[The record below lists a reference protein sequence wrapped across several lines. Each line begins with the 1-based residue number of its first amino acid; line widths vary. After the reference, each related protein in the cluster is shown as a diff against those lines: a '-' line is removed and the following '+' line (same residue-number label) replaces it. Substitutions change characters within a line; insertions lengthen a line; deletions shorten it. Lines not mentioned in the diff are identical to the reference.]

1 MKIQTNPTYCKDKMR
16 LSLPLTNNEKTSLD
30 NFFQDNF
37 SCAPITVFLLLTH
50 SLPMH
55 FFSIPWILTFSL
67 PRALGTNGLTLF
79 KKRDIPA
86 QFQFLSDVFFF
97 LSTALVTW
105 NVFKFIQE
113 KIERKNWRGFRCQEK
128 CFLNYLN
135 CYLSFKIIIKII
147 WCQLPLMT
155 ASIVRHGSL
164 HLKRKLKSN
173 LEREGGRGREIWK
186 IEICKKKADIV
197 HWYFEIF
204 DRKRVNKSSHKWT
217 TCLNKKIF
225 NSFS

>member
-1 MKIQTNPTYCKDKMR
+1 MRTYHCIPSFNPFVPNASFLYSLNSHLFSTSWIGNEWVNLIQ
-16 LSLPLTNNEKTSLD
+16 EKGYTCSVSAFVWL
-30 NFFQDNF
+30 
-37 SCAPITVFLLLTH
+37 FL
-50 SLPMH
+50 
-55 FFSIPWILTFSL
+55 
-67 PRALGTNGLTLF
+67 
-79 KKRDIPA
+79 
-86 QFQFLSDVFFF
+86 
-97 LSTALVTW
+97 LSTAFVTW

-113 KIERKNWRGFRCQEK
+113 KIERKNWRGFRCQENF
-128 CFLNYLN
+128 FLNYLN

-147 WCQLPLMT
+147 WCHLPLMT

-164 HLKRKLKSN
+164 HLKRKLKSK

-186 IEICKKKADIV
+186 IEICKKKADIA
-197 HWYFEIF
+197 HWYFENV